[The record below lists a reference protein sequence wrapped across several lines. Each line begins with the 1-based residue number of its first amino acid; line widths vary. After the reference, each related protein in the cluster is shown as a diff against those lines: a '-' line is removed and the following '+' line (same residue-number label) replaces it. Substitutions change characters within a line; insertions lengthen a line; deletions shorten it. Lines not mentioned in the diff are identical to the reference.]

1 MATRKGEKLLVHR
14 YGTGRH
20 ASVILSSAHQ
30 RRRKT
35 CDKTLF
41 EICVLQLRSPMLKY
55 TTVLT
60 QYPIHSL
67 DVPAGVSPLAYC

>member
-41 EICVLQLRSPMLKY
+41 EDLRSAASKPNAQIHSLD
-55 TTVLT
+55 TV
-60 QYPIHSL
+60 YPIHSL